1 MERKRKLIVG
11 KIAVVLAVV
20 PILLWA
26 YEYGPNPGY
35 CGVPNENGG
44 ATCAN
49 SGCHTGTA
57 NNPANKGSVT
67 VTFPNGNAYVPGV
80 KQHITVTIADPAP
93 SQVAWGFQLTARL
106 ANNTA
111 TMAGSFTPTDVN
123 TLLMCS
129 RHQSAAQPSSCLSGA
144 GKGCGFPSSAPACPS
159 NDPLQYI
166 EHSYTGFIQTMGA
179 GSGTYQFDWTPPAS
193 DVGNITIYLA
203 GNAGVGGQP
212 TANDDHIY
220 STTYTLTSPS
230 GGGGPTITGIS
241 NAAGGQTGVFP
252 NSYVSIYG
260 TNFEPAGFTDD
271 WSSSIVNGNLP
282 ATLDGVKVTI
292 GGQAAY
298 VSYVSATQINVLVPN
313 VGLGSMQATVT
324 TSAEPALPSPSI
336 PSRTARPSST
346 GRTVSRSPP
355 MPTTP
360 GPSRTAPSPALPMCP
375 PSRVRPSSSGAPAL
389 DPQNP
394 PRLRSRDPEQS
405 DQSDLLRGHSRYRH
419 HRGNASF
426 GLCDGAGAGLRR
438 RIPGHCDRAGIHGQ
452 RRLPAGGDHQRSP
465 VAHRDPDRSQ
475 LIAAAGSPRL
485 P

>member
-67 VTFPNGNAYVPGV
+67 VTFPDGTNYVPGV

-106 ANNTA
+106 ASNTA

-123 TLLMCS
+123 TQIMCS
-129 RHQSAAQPSSCLSGA
+129 HTNLQSSTVRT
-144 GKGCGFPSSAPACPS
+144 ACPVQARAAAS
-159 NDPLQYI
+159 LPVRPPAPPVI
-166 EHSYTGFIQTMGA
+166 PCSTSSTAIRASSRRRAH
-179 GSGTYQFDWTPPAS
+179 GSGTYQFDWTPPATN
-193 DVGNITIYLA
+193 VGNITIYVA
-203 GNAGVGGQP
+203 GNAGVAG
-212 TANDDHIY
+212 
-220 STTYTLTSPS
+220 
-230 GGGGPTITGIS
+230 
-241 NAAGGQTGVFP
+241 AARHNRSHLFHHLHPDVPFRRRAHHHRCLQRSRRPDRRLPQRSVT
-252 NSYVSIYG
+252 IYG
-260 TNFEPAGFTDD
+260 TEFRACRLTDD
-271 WSSSIVNGNLP
+271 WTSSIVNGNLP
-282 ATLDGVKVTI
+282 ATLDGRQSDHRRT
-292 GGQAAY
+292 GGLRQLHKRHAD
-298 VSYVSATQINVLVPN
+298 QR
-313 VGLGSMQATVT
+313 VGAECRPGRLQVTVT

-360 GPSRTAPSPALPMCP
+360 GPSRTGPSPALPPCP
-375 PSRVRPSSSGAPAL
+375 AKPGEAIILWGTGFGPTKPAAPSGVA
-389 DPQNP
+389 DP
-394 PRLRSRDPEQS
+394 QS
-405 DQSDLLRGHSRYRH
+405 DQSDLLHGHSRYRH

-426 GLCDGAGAGLRR
+426 GVCARCWRR
-438 RIPGHCDRAGIHGQ
+438 AS
-452 RRLPAGGDHQRSP
+452 PANTR
-465 VAHRDPDRSQ
+465 
-475 LIAAAGSPRL
+475 
-485 P
+485 